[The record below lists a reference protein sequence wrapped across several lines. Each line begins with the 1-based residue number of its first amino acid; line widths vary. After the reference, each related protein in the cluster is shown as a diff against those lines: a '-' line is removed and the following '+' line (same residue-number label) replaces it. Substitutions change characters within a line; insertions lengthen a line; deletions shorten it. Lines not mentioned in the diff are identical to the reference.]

1 MMKHYTKYIIP
12 FFAFFL
18 LLGCTEKD
26 NTVDKVFQDTVYGAI
41 LRTTQTISTSYNAFD
56 PSSLFSIMLEEQDEE
71 MGNLLA
77 SVDIYISFEDNQED
91 AMDKSVSEV
100 LLINIP
106 ASDFTT
112 GDNGLPV
119 IQFERSL
126 AEAASAVGISD
137 SDYSGGDRFIYRMV
151 LNLTD
156 GRSYTNTDYGGTVSN
171 SSFFRPP
178 LIYYVGVNCTPIT
191 PIPGTYSIDLQ
202 DSYGDGWNG
211 ASIVVTIDGVAE
223 SYTLDSGSSGSFSI
237 SVPEDTEELSFVFN
251 SGDWDGEVTFQI
263 YAPNGEIASEQGPS
277 PGVGEI
283 PLSICPD

>member
-77 SVDIYISFEDNQED
+77 SVDVYISFEDNQED

-100 LLINIP
+100 LLVNIP

-171 SSFFRPP
+171 SSFFRSP

-191 PIPGTYSIDLQ
+191 PIPGTYRIDLQ

>member
-1 MMKHYTKYIIP
+1 MMKHYKKYIIP

-77 SVDIYISFEDNQED
+77 SVDVYISFEDNQED

-100 LLINIP
+100 LLVNIP

-171 SSFFRPP
+171 SSFFRSP

>member
-100 LLINIP
+100 LLVNIP

-171 SSFFRPP
+171 SSFFRSP

-191 PIPGTYSIDLQ
+191 PIPGTYRIDLQ

>member
-1 MMKHYTKYIIP
+1 MKHYTKYIIP

-77 SVDIYISFEDNQED
+77 SVDVYISFEDNQED

-100 LLINIP
+100 LLVNIP

-171 SSFFRPP
+171 SSFFRSP

-191 PIPGTYSIDLQ
+191 PIPGTYRIDLQ